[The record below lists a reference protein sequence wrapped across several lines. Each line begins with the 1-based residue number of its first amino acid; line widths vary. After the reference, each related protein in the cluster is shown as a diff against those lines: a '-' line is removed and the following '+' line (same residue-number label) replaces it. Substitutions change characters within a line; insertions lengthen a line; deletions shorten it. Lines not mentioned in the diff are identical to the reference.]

1 MVGQIP
7 GKMFDHPIE
16 KDCVQIY
23 PIRQLAGPESD
34 AIKNLAV
41 MHMFAGM
48 VNPGVLLANLQS
60 QIGLHKL
67 ISAICDL
74 VNA

>member
-23 PIRQLAGPESD
+23 PIRQVAGSVRSG
-34 AIKNLAV
+34 NL
-41 MHMFAGM
+41 
-48 VNPGVLLANLQS
+48 PDRKVLQLK
-60 QIGLHKL
+60 I
-67 ISAICDL
+67 
-74 VNA
+74 